1 MLVSHQ
7 WSGIW
12 LRGWTMALTS
22 FSTFFF
28 LFKEYSWFS
37 FYFYCIL
44 NFIIHLVCVCL
55 WECMNGDAYHDIL
68 VVKGQLARVYSL
80 RWQYGSW
87 WGGGTQ
93 ITSLGGTGLP
103 LPTAPSRRPGF
114 SIFGN
119 RCFYIL
125 CSFFFLTPHSQSSTS
140 DFFLM
145 YFILFILC
153 INLFLCFQGKG
164 LTM

>member
-1 MLVSHQ
+1 MCCVGCLSLISDQEYDSGDEQ
-7 WSGIW
+7 WPS
-12 LRGWTMALTS
+12 LA
-22 FSTFFF
+22 FPPFF

-87 WGGGTQ
+87 WGGTQ

-114 SIFGN
+114 SMFGN

-125 CSFFFLTPHSQSSTS
+125 CSFFFSDSTLTI
-140 DFFLM
+140 FYLRFLSHVF
-145 YFILFILC
+145 YFIYSIY
-153 INLFLCFQGKG
+153 
-164 LTM
+164 